1 MASLLSEIYTPEEF
15 KILLGH
21 LVKLLVPQPQTVHY
35 LGTLYKSPYNF
46 MKQSEADYQK
56 FILCL
61 LELLENP
68 LLYKEVLLC
77 ISGLLYY
84 RKLGKDSLNEPFILK
99 TSHS

>member
-1 MASLLSEIYTPEEF
+1 MLLEQ
-15 KILLGH
+15 
-21 LVKLLVPQPQTVHY
+21 LVKLLVPQPQTIHY

-46 MKQSEADYQK
+46 IKQPEADYQK
-56 FILCL
+56 FILRL

-84 RKLGKDSLNEPFILK
+84 RKLGKDSLNQPFVLK
-99 TSHS
+99 STHS